1 MYDVYISDMLLPI
14 APSKITM
21 QINGK
26 NETATLINDGEISI
40 LKNAGLSTVNFTV
53 LLPNVKYPFAQY
65 PDGFKAAEYYLDT
78 LERLKN
84 QKKPFQFIVTRKTPI
99 NKRLF
104 NTNLTVSLEN
114 YQIIDDAKNGF
125 DVEVQINL
133 KQFREYGTKTFKV
146 ETPSATAPIIVN
158 PSRTESTAPSSGSG
172 GGGSGGGKTGSSTKT
187 YKVQIP
193 GMAVLS
199 IKAGSVQ
206 EAITKAMGSNWT
218 GDVYVDGKTYYV
230 VKGKI
235 SQKPASKTKVP
246 STAKKVV
253 EKVTSTVKKV
263 VSTVS
268 SVISKVTSALKT
280 AAKKTNTT
288 AKKTTTVKTPAKAN
302 LKNKLVLKK

>member
-65 PDGFKAAEYYLDT
+65 PNGFNTAGYYLDM

-84 QKKPFQFIVTRKTPI
+84 EKRPFQFIVTRKTPI
-99 NKRLF
+99 DKRLF
-104 NTNLTVSLEN
+104 NTNLTVALEN

-133 KQFREYGTKTFKV
+133 KQFRAYGTKTFKV
-146 ETPSATAPIIVN
+146 ETPSATAPIIIN
-158 PSRTESTAPSSGSG
+158 PTRTESTAPSSGSG
-172 GGGSGGGKTGSSTKT
+172 GGGKTGSSTKT

-199 IKAGSVQ
+199 IKASSVQ

-230 VKGKI
+230 TKGKI
-235 SQKPASKTKVP
+235 GQKPASKTNVP

-253 EKVTSTVKKV
+253 EKVTSTAKNKI
-263 VSTVS
+263 VSSLIS
-268 SVISKVTSALKT
+268 SVISNVTGALTT
-280 AAKKTNTT
+280 A
-288 AKKTTTVKTPAKAN
+288 AKKTTTVKTPAKLN

>member
-14 APSKITM
+14 APSKIKM

-65 PDGFKAAEYYLDT
+65 PDGFKAAGYYLDT

-84 QKKPFQFIVTRKTPI
+84 QKKPFQFIVTRKTPV

-146 ETPSATAPIIVN
+146 
-158 PSRTESTAPSSGSG
+158 
-172 GGGSGGGKTGSSTKT
+172 
-187 YKVQIP
+187 
-193 GMAVLS
+193 
-199 IKAGSVQ
+199 
-206 EAITKAMGSNWT
+206 
-218 GDVYVDGKTYYV
+218 
-230 VKGKI
+230 
-235 SQKPASKTKVP
+235 
-246 STAKKVV
+246 
-253 EKVTSTVKKV
+253 
-263 VSTVS
+263 
-268 SVISKVTSALKT
+268 
-280 AAKKTNTT
+280 
-288 AKKTTTVKTPAKAN
+288 
-302 LKNKLVLKK
+302 